1 MSSALFSPFS
11 LGALELANHLVM
23 APMTRNRAEVD
34 GRPTAS
40 MVTYYAQRATAG
52 LIITEGAQ
60 PSAVGQ
66 AYPNTPGLHTVEQA
80 AAWRLVTDAVHA
92 EGGVIFLQIMHAGRI
107 SHPGNQPGGSL
118 PIGASAV
125 APAGQIITPTGP
137 QDMVAPRPLE
147 TDEIAGVI
155 DDYVTCATLAVER
168 AGFDGVEIHG
178 ANGYLPQQFLAENTN
193 TRTDGYG
200 GSATNRARF
209 VVEIAQAVSAAI
221 GAERVGI
228 RLSPTGTFNDI
239 AEADPA
245 ATYAAVLAGL
255 APLSLAFVHLV
266 EGSRE
271 ITAQIRAA
279 YDGVLIVNAA
289 FSLETSRPNLEAFLA
304 QDRFDLVAV
313 GRAFISNPDLVAR
326 LRADA
331 ALTPADGAT
340 FYGGTDAGYT
350 DYPTLGSATVGSA
363 A

>member
-1 MSSALFSPFS
+1 MSSALFAPFK

-23 APMTRNRAEVD
+23 APMTRNRADPD
-34 GRPTAS
+34 GLPNAS

-60 PSAVGQ
+60 PSAAGQ
-66 AYPNTPGLHTVEQA
+66 AYPHTPGLHTAEQA

-107 SHPGNQPGGSL
+107 SHPDNQPGGIL

-125 APAGQIITPTGP
+125 APAGQIMTPTGQ
-137 QDMVAPRPLE
+137 QDMVAPRALE
-147 TDEIAGVI
+147 TGEIAGVI
-155 DDYVTCATLAVER
+155 AEYVTSATLAVGP

-178 ANGYLPQQFLAENTN
+178 ANGYLPQQFLAEGSN

-209 VVEIAQAVSAAI
+209 VVELTEAVTAAI

-228 RLSPTGTFNDI
+228 RLSPANTFNDI
-239 AEADPA
+239 AETDTVG
-245 ATYAAVLAGL
+245 TYAALLEGL
-255 APLSLAFVHLV
+255 APLGLAFVHLV
-266 EGSRE
+266 EGPRE
-271 ITAQIRAA
+271 LTAQIRAA

-289 FSLETSRPNLEAFLA
+289 FSLDTTRTNLEAFLA
-304 QDRFDLVAV
+304 EDRFDLVAV
-313 GRAFISNPDLVAR
+313 GRAFIANPDLVAR
-326 LRADA
+326 LAADA
-331 ALTPADGAT
+331 ELNPADGAT

-350 DYPTLGSATVGSA
+350 DYPTLGNA